1 MADSSSS
8 GGQDGGGQDDG
19 EPTDDLGWART
30 VTRDVTPGD
39 GAAGTGSAPP
49 TGTAQARTAHTGTA
63 HAGTAH
69 TGTAQP
75 APPALADGGTVST
88 EDSQQVIRH
97 GPGVPAVGAAGTAA
111 PTAEQVWQAGP
122 PPTAP
127 RGRRA
132 RRIASSVLSVALLI
146 VSGVVIFLR
155 LHHGPFGVTG
165 VTITGQVRNDCTV
178 DVTGRIS
185 TTGAAGTVSYQWI
198 FSPQLAAPQP
208 MSQSAAAGQSAVYV
222 TAAIQ
227 GQGHGRFTE
236 RATLQVLG
244 PGHGTA
250 SVPVTVSC

>member
-1 MADSSSS
+1 MAGSSSDD
-8 GGQDGGGQDDG
+8 GQDGGRPADHV
-19 EPTDDLGWART
+19 GWAST
-30 VTRDVTPGD
+30 VTSGVTPAG
-39 GAAGTGSAPP
+39 GAAGAGSASA
-49 TGTAQARTAHTGTA
+49 TGTAQAGTA

-69 TGTAQP
+69 AGTAQAGTAQA
-75 APPALADGGTVST
+75 APPAGAAGGPAGTW
-88 EDSQQVIRH
+88 DAQQVIRH
-97 GPGVPAVGAAGTAA
+97 GPGVPVGAAAGQAA

-122 PPTAP
+122 PNAAP

-132 RRIASSVLSVALLI
+132 RRIASSVLSIALL
-146 VSGVVIFLR
+146 VASGVVIFLR

-165 VTITGQVRNDCTV
+165 VAITGQARNGCTV

-198 FSPQLAAPQP
+198 FSSQQAAPEP
-208 MSQSAAAGQSAVYV
+208 MSQSAAAGQPAVYV

-227 GQGHGRFTE
+227 GQSHGSVTQRV
-236 RATLQVLG
+236 TLQVLG